1 MKYFFKDSLLGFS
14 RQSCEVFSVGF
25 LFTFQTCFCAL
36 FPGSCYAS
44 KAGDFKDRL
53 SIEGSM
59 DVTCVVVVS
68 LDFCKSFF
76 ALSDE
81 VTKPNARHQWPH

>member
-1 MKYFFKDSLLGFS
+1 MAFLDRVVKYFLLASYSHF
-14 RQSCEVFSVGF
+14 RLVFVP
-25 LFTFQTCFCAL
+25 CAL

-76 ALSDE
+76 LLCLMRSLSLMQD
-81 VTKPNARHQWPH
+81 TSGHINSHDN

>member
-1 MKYFFKDSLLGFS
+1 MRYFLLASYSHF
-14 RQSCEVFSVGF
+14 RLVFVP
-25 LFTFQTCFCAL
+25 CAL